1 MHPTAGIIDARNSR
15 DILVATSRMLSNFW
29 LGRDGALADEPPV
42 PGVVHT
48 IDDIDHC
55 VARVQDA
62 LKTRALLGHDE
73 EALDRLLGY
82 LMVASVRGRQLAR
95 AA

>member
-1 MHPTAGIIDARNSR
+1 M
-15 DILVATSRMLSNFW
+15 
-29 LGRDGALADEPPV
+29 

-82 LMVASVRGRQLAR
+82 LMVASMRGRQLAR

>member
-1 MHPTAGIIDARNSR
+1 MHPATGIIDARNSR

-29 LGRDGALADEPPV
+29 HDRDGALVEEPPV
-42 PGVVHT
+42 PGVVHS
-48 IDDIDHC
+48 

-82 LMVASVRGRQLAR
+82 LMVASLRGRQLAR

>member
-1 MHPTAGIIDARNSR
+1 MHPTSGIIDARNSR
-15 DILVATSRMLSNFW
+15 DILVATSRMLGQFW
-29 LGRDGALADEPPV
+29 HDRDGALVEEPPV
-42 PGVVHT
+42 PGVVHSL
-48 IDDIDHC
+48 DDIDHC

-62 LKTRALLGHDE
+62 LRTRALLGHDE

-95 AA
+95 AS

>member
-1 MHPTAGIIDARNSR
+1 MHPTVGIIQARNPR
-15 DILVATSRMLSNFW
+15 DILVATSRMLGHFW
-29 LGRDGALADEPPV
+29 HDREGPLAEEPPV

-48 IDDIDHC
+48 IDDIDQC
-55 VARVQDA
+55 VERVQVA
-62 LKTRALLGHDE
+62 LKTRALLGRDE

-95 AA
+95 AS

>member
-1 MHPTAGIIDARNSR
+1 MHPTAGIIEARNPR
-15 DILVATSRMLSNFW
+15 DILVATSRMLGQFW
-29 LGRDGALADEPPV
+29 HDRNGALSEEPPV

-55 VARVQDA
+55 VERVQSA
-62 LKTRALLGHDE
+62 LRSRALLGRDE

-95 AA
+95 AS